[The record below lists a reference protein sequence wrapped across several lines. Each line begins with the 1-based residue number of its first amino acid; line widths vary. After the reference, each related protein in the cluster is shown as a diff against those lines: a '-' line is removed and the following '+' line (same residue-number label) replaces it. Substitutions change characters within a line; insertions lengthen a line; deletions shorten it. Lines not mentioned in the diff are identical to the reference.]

1 MACSANDGHKWSKAL
16 VRSVSATCLGLA
28 ATKSAVAST
37 TDVLA
42 LPHHCP
48 VGAAGQFFSKA
59 LCHARTSKE
68 AMLMG
73 RLSKIDF
80 LVIPTTFQFQ
90 ILRIRLFGRSSLL
103 LLEASIQSWY
113 NSSAKGVKWCWSSP
127 PIKTSCP

>member
-1 MACSANDGHKWSKAL
+1 MMAISGRKLL

-59 LCHARTSKE
+59 LCHARTSKK

-73 RLSKIDF
+73 RLPKIDV

-90 ILRIRLFGRSSLL
+90 ILRKRLFGRSSLL
-103 LLEASIQSWY
+103 LLEVSIQSWY
-113 NSSAKGVKWCWSSP
+113 NSSAKG
-127 PIKTSCP
+127 